1 LIGEF
6 TTATSLMAEQAEKM
20 NTMTDAASTAT
31 QAFENSFAQ
40 LANIAQETY
49 EKVNY
54 SQIVSFASLVK
65 VDHMIYVQN
74 GYQALEMGE
83 TSDAWKP
90 FCT

>member
-74 GYQALEMGE
+74 GFHA
-83 TSDAWKP
+83 SDVSPISNA
-90 FCT
+90 